1 MKLEEQP
8 HGKLIFRGG
17 YVFPNRSHPP
27 PHPVNEQLANQDLSL
42 PQSCYNP
49 TEVIDILLY

>member
-8 HGKLIFRGG
+8 HEKLIFRGG